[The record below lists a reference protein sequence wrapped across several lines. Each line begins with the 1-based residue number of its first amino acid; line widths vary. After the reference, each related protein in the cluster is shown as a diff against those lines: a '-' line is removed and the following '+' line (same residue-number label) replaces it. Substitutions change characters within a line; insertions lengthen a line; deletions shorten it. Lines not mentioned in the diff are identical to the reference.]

1 VLVLADGV
9 EEAHPPVDLFPGE
22 KYQLPNLVMD
32 PNEGPN
38 FWILKENDEIV
49 LTIMIHVEN

>member
-1 VLVLADGV
+1 MLVLADGV